1 MMTSVRKLPSK
12 TSLQALSAIAR
23 YRHQRRSG
31 RVWLIGDRRV
41 SSATVASLERAA
53 FLKEIAVN
61 GNPVLVITDQ
71 GKQVIA
77 DGGKA
82 V

>member
-1 MMTSVRKLPSK
+1 M
-12 TSLQALSAIAR
+12 SAIAR

-41 SSATVASLERAA
+41 SNATVASLERGA
-53 FLKEIAVN
+53 FLREIAVN